1 MANSNEYMREYMLKR
16 YHERRK
22 QAVEILGGKCVVC
35 GTTAQ
40 LEIDHIDRLTKTM
53 DLGKLWSCAKK
64 RYFEELKLCQL
75 LCKAHHEI
83 KSAKEASVEHG
94 QGLTGKRNCR
104 CEICKP
110 LKNKYQRENKK
121 RWASLV

>member
-22 QAVEILGGKCVVC
+22 QALEILGGKCVKC
-35 GTTAQ
+35 STTEQ

-75 LCKAHHEI
+75 LCKEHHEA
-83 KSAKEASVEHG
+83 KSAQEKSVEHG
-94 QGLTGKRNCR
+94 QGLTGRRNCR
-104 CEICKP
+104 CELCAP
-110 LKNKYQRENKK
+110 LKNKYNRE
-121 RWASLV
+121 RYGSLV